1 MRRSPRVVA
10 TIAALFIA
18 ISFGANL
25 ARSAEQSPPCNP
37 NRPATPEL
45 AIKALLDGNGRWAS
59 GKQQHPGEGSER
71 RECLFKNGQTP
82 FAAILSCSDSRVPPN
97 LVLDEGLGDLFI
109 ARVAGNSTDE
119 LVVQSLEYAVEH
131 LHAEAI
137 LVLGHQECG
146 AVKAAVESYPKSAP
160 FFVSVIYR
168 AVAKAK
174 EIIKRRGGDP
184 HDKAAVVK
192 EAIDQHVIL
201 EVQNLRGRQPF
212 KKLVESGKLK
222 IVGGRYDLD
231 TGQVKMVIE

>member
-1 MRRSPRVVA
+1 MRHSPRVVA

-18 ISFGANL
+18 ITFGANL
-25 ARSAEQSPPCNP
+25 ARSAEGPACNP

-45 AIKALLDGNGRWAS
+45 AIKALLDGSGQWAS
-59 GKQQHPGEGSER
+59 GQQRHPGEDSAR

-82 FAAILSCSDSRVPPN
+82 FAAILSCADSRVPPN
-97 LVLDEGLGDLFI
+97 LVFDQGLGDLFI
-109 ARVAGNSTDE
+109 ARVAGNSTDD

-168 AVAKAK
+168 AVAIAK
-174 EIIKRRGGDP
+174 DVIKRRGGDP
-184 HDKAAVVK
+184 NDKVAVAK

>member
-1 MRRSPRVVA
+1 MRHSLSVVA

-18 ISFGANL
+18 IIFVANL
-25 ARSAEQSPPCNP
+25 ARSAEEKPPCNP

-45 AIKALLDGNGRWAS
+45 AVKALLEGSGHWAS
-59 GKQQHPGEGSER
+59 GQQKHPGEDSAR

-97 LVLDEGLGDLFI
+97 LVFDQGLGDLFV

-119 LVVQSLEYAVEH
+119 LVIQSLEYAVEQ

-137 LVLGHQECG
+137 LVLGHQDCG

-174 EIIKRRGGDP
+174 EIIKRRGGNP
-184 HDKAAVVK
+184 NDKAAVAK

-212 KKLVESGKLK
+212 KKLIKSGKLK

>member
-1 MRRSPRVVA
+1 MRRSPRIVA
-10 TIAALFIA
+10 AIAALFVAIA
-18 ISFGANL
+18 VGARL
-25 ARSAEQSPPCNP
+25 ARSASENPPCNP

-59 GKQQHPGEGSER
+59 GKQNHPGEDAER
-71 RECLFKNGQTP
+71 RSCLFKNGQTP
-82 FAAILSCSDSRVPPN
+82 FAAILSCSDSRVPPD
-97 LVLDEGLGDLFI
+97 LVFDAGPGDLFV
-109 ARVAGNSTDE
+109 ARVAGNSSDD
-119 LVVQSLEYAVEH
+119 LVIQSLEYAVEH
-131 LHAEAI
+131 LHAEAV

-146 AVKAAVESYPKSAP
+146 AVKAAADSYPKSAP
-160 FFVSVIYR
+160 FFVSAIYR

-174 EIIKRRGGDP
+174 QIIKRRGGDP
-184 HDKAAVVK
+184 NDKAAVAS

-231 TGQVKMVIE
+231 TGHVKMLIE

>member
-1 MRRSPRVVA
+1 MRHSPRVVA

-18 ISFGANL
+18 ITFGANL
-25 ARSAEQSPPCNP
+25 ARSAEGPACNP
-37 NRPATPEL
+37 NRPATPES
-45 AIKALLDGNGRWAS
+45 AIKTLLDGNGRWAS
-59 GKQQHPGEGSER
+59 GQQKHPGEDSAR

-82 FAAILSCSDSRVPPN
+82 FAAIVSCSDSRVPPN

-119 LVVQSLEYAVEH
+119 LVIQSLEYAVEH

-137 LVLGHQECG
+137 LVLGHQKCG
-146 AVKAAVESYPKSAP
+146 AVTAAVESYPKPAP
-160 FFVSVIYR
+160 YFVSVIYR

-184 HDKAAVVK
+184 NDKAAVAK

-201 EVQNLRGRQPF
+201 EVRNLRGRQPF